1 MKKTLLASS
10 MVLALAS
17 GMTYAN
23 QPVQAVVSCDT
34 AVADS
39 LQAQSTLDES
49 ALTGWV
55 KDRITLCGNAAPEVV
70 TAAIEAKPAAAIAF
84 TLAAIDAAPE
94 DMADIVAAAVAAAP
108 DQAEAIVASVT
119 EAEPT
124 ASGPSG
130 SGSAAPAPAPAR
142 IPAGGSGGGIGGGTT
157 ASSS

>member
-10 MVLALAS
+10 VFLALAS

-39 LQAQSTLDES
+39 LQAKSTLDES
-49 ALTGWV
+49 TLTGWV

-70 TAAIEAKPAAAIAF
+70 TAAIEAEPAAAIAV

-94 DMADIVAAAVAAAP
+94 AMADIVAAAVAAAP

-119 EAEPT
+119 EAQPT
-124 ASGPSG
+124 ASGPGASG
-130 SGSAAPAPAPAR
+130 SGAAPMPVR

>member
-10 MVLALAS
+10 MFLALAS

-39 LQAQSTLDES
+39 LQAKSTLDES

-70 TAAIEAKPAAAIAF
+70 TTAIEAQPAAAIAV

-94 DMADIVAAAVAAAP
+94 AMADIVAAAVAAAP

-119 EAEPT
+119 EAQPT
-124 ASGPSG
+124 ASGPGG
-130 SGSAAPAPAPAR
+130 SSNASPTPAR